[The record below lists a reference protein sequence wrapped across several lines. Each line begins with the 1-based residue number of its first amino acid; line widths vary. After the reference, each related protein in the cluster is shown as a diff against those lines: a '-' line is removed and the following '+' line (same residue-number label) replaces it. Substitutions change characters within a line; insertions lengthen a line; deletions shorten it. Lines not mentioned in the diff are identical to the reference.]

1 MIFRYL
7 ECLRCFPLDQ
17 GDTQHYVAK
26 LYFNSTIIDF
36 KMPEEEYKLYDRKI
50 GSFDLRKVFNIGSVS
65 KIYNLSV
72 CVMI

>member
-26 LYFNSTIIDF
+26 LYFNSTIIAS
-36 KMPEEEYKLYDRKI
+36 KMPEEEYKLCDLRI
-50 GSFDLRKVFNIGSVS
+50 GSFDLRKVLHVGSVS